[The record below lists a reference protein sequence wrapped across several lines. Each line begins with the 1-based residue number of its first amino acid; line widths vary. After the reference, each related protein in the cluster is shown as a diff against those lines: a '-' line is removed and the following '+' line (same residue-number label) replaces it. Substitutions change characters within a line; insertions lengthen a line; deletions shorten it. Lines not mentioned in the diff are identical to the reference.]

1 MMTQDTTQNAADTTE
16 TEPILGGRS
25 AKYFT
30 LGCKLN
36 FAETAAME
44 QRLASAGVRRASN
57 TEPADICV
65 VNTCSVT
72 EVADSKCRQAIHKLV
87 RQNPGAVVVVTGC
100 YAQLK
105 PKEVA
110 AIDGVS
116 FLLGQNDKADI
127 AKRIAI
133 YINKVKESSE
143 KNDSQ
148 ESPTTSA
155 DSFVPSCARGE
166 RTRFFLKVQ
175 DGCNYFCTYC
185 TIPFARGRSR
195 NGSIESLVQQARD
208 AAAQG
213 GREIVLTGVN
223 IGDFG
228 RTTGESFL
236 DLLKALDK
244 VEGISRYRI
253 SSIEPNLLT
262 DEVLQFCTSS
272 RAFMPHFHI
281 PLQAGSDEV
290 LRLMHR
296 RYDTAFFRDK
306 INQVKSLLPDA
317 FIGVDVI
324 VGTRGETAELFSQ
337 SLAFV
342 ESLPVSQLHV
352 FPYSER
358 PGTAALRI
366 AHSVSPQEKHRRC
379 NLLIDISNS
388 KLAAFYES
396 FIGQERTV
404 LVEHSSTNGVYHGF
418 TDNYIRVELR
428 STRPDLDN
436 QLQNCRLAG
445 WNDSRNALIAE
456 IK

>member
-1 MMTQDTTQNAADTTE
+1 MTQDTTQHDTDASE
-16 TEPILGGRS
+16 TESILRGRS

-44 QRLASAGVRRASN
+44 KRLEAVGVRRALK
-57 TEPADICV
+57 TESADICI

-110 AIDGVS
+110 DIDGVS
-116 FLLGQNDKADI
+116 FLLGQNDKATI
-127 AKRIAI
+127 ADRIALYI
-133 YINKVKESSE
+133 YKVKNSAK
-143 KNDSQ
+143 KNDIQ
-148 ESPTTSA
+148 EPTQSDA
-155 DSFVPSCARGE
+155 DCFVPSCARGE

-195 NGSIESLVQQARD
+195 NGSIESLVKQACE
-208 AAAQG
+208 AAVQG

-228 RTTGESFL
+228 RTTGENFI
-236 DLLKALDK
+236 DLLKALDE

-262 DEVLQFCTSS
+262 DEVLQFCASS

-296 RYDTAFFRDK
+296 RYDTQFFRDK
-306 INQVKSLLPDA
+306 IYQVKQLLPDA
-317 FIGVDVI
+317 FIGIDVI
-324 VGTRGETAELFSQ
+324 VGTRGETDELFNQ

-366 AHSVSPQEKHRRC
+366 PHSVSPQEKHRRC
-379 NLLIDISNS
+379 NTLIEISNS
-388 KLAAFYES
+388 KLAVFYEK
-396 FIGQERTV
+396 FIGKERTV
-404 LVEHSSTNGVYHGF
+404 LVEHSGTNGVYHGF

-428 STRPDLDN
+428 SALPHLDN
-436 QLQNCRLAG
+436 QLISCRLTG
-445 WNDSRNALIAE
+445 WNESHNALIAE
-456 IK
+456 IR